1 MITAELNDDEVI
13 ELDSDYPMRDHDRIK
28 ELPGARFR
36 LDQWTV
42 PLSWATA
49 VQLRGV
55 FGKELHVGPE
65 LTQWSIDEYK
75 ERIQP
80 GLALRRAQELD
91 EEDPIIMKW
100 RDSDATPHH
109 LYPYQEAGVKFLVTA
124 RKAFLCDDMGTGK
137 TAQSASAMRYL
148 ADAGENPFPCL
159 LLVKKSLIRN
169 WVRELEMWIP
179 GVKVAVVQGSAAKR
193 RQILESDADVYIMT
207 YQSVRYHSRLA
218 PYGSVRLRRCHV
230 CDKTLKDTKEWA
242 QTKCEHCPKELNK
255 IPWRTIIADEAHAIV
270 DPKAKQTRAIWSIR
284 TPATANIWLLTGTPI
299 TSSPHNMWS
308 SLHLLDPVAF
318 SNRSKFIDR
327 YVLAQANFFGGVQFL
342 GLNPERKEEFFK
354 IIDPF
359 FRRMP
364 KEVVLPYLP
373 RKTYVTREI
382 EMVKEQ
388 DKAYQEMKK
397 GLLAQL
403 KNGVLMADN
412 PLVQTTRLIQ
422 LASAC
427 LDYQPDGTVRMVP
440 PSNKIDEMFEVLD
453 ELGDEPLVV
462 FAESRQ
468 LIDLAADALEK
479 AKISFSKVVGGLT
492 ADQTD
497 KAVQDF
503 QNRKVRVI
511 LGTTGA
517 GGVGLNLTTAGTL
530 LFIQR
535 PWKMV
540 ESKQTEDRVHRIGS
554 EKHDKITIIDLLSVG
569 TVEDKKRKRLEEKG
583 TNLEELVRDKSFI
596 YWLLDEEEK

>member
-1 MITAELNDDEVI
+1 
-13 ELDSDYPMRDHDRIK
+13 MRDHDRIK

-55 FGKELHVGPE
+55 FGKELVVGPE
-65 LTQWSIDEYK
+65 LTQWSIEEFED
-75 ERIQP
+75 RIKP
-80 GLALRRAQELD
+80 GLELRRAQKL
-91 EEDPIIMKW
+91 EEDDPIIARW
-100 RDSDATPHH
+100 RTSSETPHQ
-109 LYPYQEAGVKFLVTA
+109 LYPYQEAGVKFLTST

-137 TAQSASAMRYL
+137 SAQSASAMRYL
-148 ADAGENPFPCL
+148 AEAGEDPFPAL
-159 LLVKKSLIRN
+159 LLVKKGLIRN

-179 GVKVAVVQGSAAKR
+179 GVKVSVVQGSAMKR
-193 RQILESDADVYIMT
+193 RQILEEPADVYIMT

-242 QTKCEHCPKELNK
+242 QAKCEHCPKELNR
-255 IPWRTIIADEAHAIV
+255 IPWKTIIADEAHAIV
-270 DPKAKQTRAIWSIR
+270 DPKAKQTRALWAVS
-284 TPATANIWLLTGTPI
+284 TPATENIWLLTGTPI

-308 SLHLLDPVAF
+308 SLHLLDPVSF

-327 YVLAQANFFGGVQFL
+327 YVQAQSNFFGGVTFL

-364 KEVVLPYLP
+364 KEVVLPFLP
-373 RKTYVTREI
+373 KKTYVTREI
-382 EMVKEQ
+382 EMVPAQ
-388 DKAYQEMKK
+388 AKAYKEMKK
-397 GLLAQL
+397 GLLAL
-403 KNGVLMADN
+403 LENGVLMADN
-412 PLVQTTRLIQ
+412 PLVQTTRLTQ

-427 LDYQPDGTVRMVP
+427 LDVQPDGTIRMVP
-440 PSNKIDEMFEVLD
+440 PSNKVDEMFEVLD
-453 ELGDEPLVV
+453 ELGDDPLVV

-468 LIDLAADALEK
+468 LIDLAAEALEK
-479 AKISFSKVVGGLT
+479 EKISYSMVVGGLT

-503 QNRKVRVI
+503 QKGKVRVL

-517 GGVGLNLTTAGTL
+517 GGVGLNLTTSATL

-540 ESKQTEDRVHRIGS
+540 ESKQAEDRIHRIGS
-554 EKHDKITIIDLLSVG
+554 EQHDKITIIDLLSIG
-569 TVEDKKRKRLEEKG
+569 TVEEKKLKRLDEKG